1 MVNQVR
7 VFEPFCFL
15 CVSVCLVC
23 ACVRLR
29 KSCVR
34 VCQKFSFSF
43 SFFGVPCEKRTD
55 DDFDV

>member
-15 CVSVCLVC
+15 CVSVSVLSCVC

-34 VCQKFSFSF
+34 VCQN
-43 SFFGVPCEKRTD
+43 
-55 DDFDV
+55 